1 MQNQTLHGSPPP
13 SVAGT
18 VEIPASFSRSII
30 GATRTLRSGYG
41 QPTTIRSP
49 HRVTSDTGSDA
60 MSVQYRSRLGCVSA
74 REFGF
79 GSRRCVF
86 GVPTRWSL
94 RGFGPGSPND
104 PPG

>member
-18 VEIPASFSRSII
+18 FEVPASFSGSII

-60 MSVQYRSRLGCVSA
+60 VSVQYRSRLGCVSV
-74 REFGF
+74 REFGI
-79 GSRRCVF
+79 GYRRF
-86 GVPTRWSL
+86 LLGVLIRWSL

-104 PPG
+104 LPG

>member
-18 VEIPASFSRSII
+18 FEVPASFSRSII
-30 GATRTLRSGYG
+30 WATRTLGSGYG

-60 MSVQYRSRLGCVSA
+60 MSVEYRSRLGWVSV
-74 REFGF
+74 RQ
-79 GSRRCVF
+79 F
-86 GVPTRWSL
+86 GVGYRRNLLGVLTRWCL
-94 RGFGPGSPND
+94 RGFGPESPND
-104 PPG
+104 PPE

>member
-13 SVAGT
+13 SVAGAF
-18 VEIPASFSRSII
+18 EAPASFSGSII

-60 MSVQYRSRLGCVSA
+60 MSVEYRSSLGCVSA
-74 REFGF
+74 AEFGV
-79 GSRRCVF
+79 GYRRNLLWDLSRWC
-86 GVPTRWSL
+86 L

-104 PPG
+104 LLG